1 MQTTPR
7 GNRLHIA
14 IFGRRN
20 SGKSSLINAL
30 TGQEIAL
37 VSSVP
42 GTTADPVYK
51 AMEILPVGPCML
63 IDTAG
68 IDDTGDLGELRA
80 RKARRVLEE
89 TDLAIMVIDP
99 VADINDFE
107 THLKEE
113 IEKHGIPL
121 ITVVN
126 KIDTGLADLDSLQKS
141 LDIPL
146 LGVSALTGEG
156 IPQLKERIIQLAP
169 AGFEDHPIAGDLINP
184 GDVIL
189 LVVPI
194 DKAAPKGRLI
204 LPQVQTIRD
213 ILDHGGTAFV
223 TRDSELPQALTQLK
237 QPPHLVIT
245 DSQVFPY
252 VDAIV
257 PPSVPLTSFSI
268 LFAHSKG
275 DLQELARGAEAVNQL
290 RSGDMVLIAEA
301 CTHHRQDDD
310 IGRVKIPRLLQQ
322 RVGGL
327 DFHWYSG
334 FTYPENLGDYKLI
347 IHCGGCM
354 INRRQMLYRINKAR
368 EKGVPIVNYGV
379 LLAFLHG
386 ILERSLAPFS
396 LKNT

>member
-7 GNRLHIA
+7 GSRLHIA

-20 SGKSSLINAL
+20 SGKSSLINVL

-37 VSSVP
+37 VSNVP

-51 AMEILPVGPCML
+51 AMEILPIGPCML

-80 RKARRVLEE
+80 RKACRVLEE

-99 VADINDFE
+99 VAGIEDFE
-107 THLKEE
+107 TNLKKE
-113 IEKHGIPL
+113 IEKRGIPL

-126 KIDTGLADLDSLQKS
+126 KIDTGLADIDSLQKS

-156 IPQLKERIIQLAP
+156 IPQLKKQIIQLAP
-169 AGFEDHPIAGDLINP
+169 SGFEEHPIVGDLINP

-213 ILDHGGTAFV
+213 ILDHGVTAFV

-237 QPPHLVIT
+237 QSPHLVIT

-252 VDAIV
+252 VDATV
-257 PPSVPLTSFSI
+257 PPSIPLTSFSI
-268 LFAHSKG
+268 LFARSKG
-275 DLQELARGAEAVNQL
+275 DLAELVRGAEAVNRL
-290 RSGDMVLIAEA
+290 KSGDMVLIAEA

-322 RVGGL
+322 RVGEL

-334 FTYPENLGDYKLI
+334 FSYPENLDDYKLI

-396 LKNT
+396 LKDT